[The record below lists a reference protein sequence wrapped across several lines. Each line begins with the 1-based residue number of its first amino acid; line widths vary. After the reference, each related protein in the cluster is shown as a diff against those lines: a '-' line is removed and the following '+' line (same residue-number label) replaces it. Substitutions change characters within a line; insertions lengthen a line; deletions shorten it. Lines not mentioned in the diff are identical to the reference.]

1 MATLLYEQYTVPRD
15 LPHEVWDVAAAQHCD
30 PARDYGDEASSGDAV
45 TRRMHDLIVDSS
57 RVAQAATALCEIIDM
72 YAAAGKSF
80 EPSKDA
86 KLMADLL
93 DIIERKFPEMT
104 PDEFEEV
111 FGALQGASHVEN
123 QALAA

>member
-1 MATLLYEQYTVPRD
+1 MATLLYEPYTVTRD
-15 LPHEVWDVAAAQHCD
+15 LPQEVWDVAAAQRCD
-30 PARDYGDEASSGDAV
+30 PAKDYEDEASSKDAV
-45 TRRMHDLIVDSS
+45 TRSIRDLIVDSS
-57 RVAQAATALCEIIDM
+57 QVAQAATALCEIIDM

-93 DIIERKFPEMT
+93 DIIGRKFPEMT

-111 FGALQGASHVEN
+111 FDAL
-123 QALAA
+123 L